1 MSILGDFARC
11 VASFVADNR
20 IRSIWCIFSK
30 LRLFTHFYFN
40 FKEDA
45 YDK

>member
-11 VASFVADNR
+11 VASFVADDR

-30 LRLFTHFYFN
+30 LRLFSICGN